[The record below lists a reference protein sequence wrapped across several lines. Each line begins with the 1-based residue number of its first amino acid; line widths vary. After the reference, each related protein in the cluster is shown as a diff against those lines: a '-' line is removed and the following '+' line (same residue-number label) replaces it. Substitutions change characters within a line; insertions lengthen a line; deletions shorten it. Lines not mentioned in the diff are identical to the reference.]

1 MSTPSEQLA
10 ANIVARLVSEG
21 LMSAEHAKRLEP
33 QLSQG
38 KVTGEDWRLPIELSI
53 PESKEIGQ

>member
-21 LMSAEHAKRLEP
+21 LMSADQAKRLEP
-33 QLSQG
+33 SLAAG
-38 KVTGEDWRLPIELSI
+38 KVTGADWRLPIELAI
-53 PESKEIGQ
+53 PEPKKAAK